1 MLMDILSNRSNGIV
15 GEYFELFKMY
25 NEMQKD
31 LGRKHI
37 DEGELTV
44 EKIFVILMEGIEE
57 ATLCVFPFTD
67 KVCGFT
73 LNKRVFVNLSPVLHA
88 INKWGGKEEY

>member
-1 MLMDILSNRSNGIV
+1 
-15 GEYFELFKMY
+15 MY

-44 EKIFVILMEGIEE
+44 ENIFAILMEGIEE
-57 ATLCVFPFTD
+57 ATLCVFPFTGF
-67 KVCGFT
+67 KACGFT
-73 LNKRVFVNLSPVLHA
+73 LNKRVFVNLSPVL
-88 INKWGGKEEY
+88 